1 MEGCPLCAQ
10 KVTMWA
16 LKDVRELEAAD
27 SALQGAARC
36 ARCAAFACV
45 ATGIAATQHQ
55 EKWFDTPLK
64 EGESGAGAIIAG
76 PLLLYLHAG
85 VAWHVDATAMHPRTL
100 PGRVLIISFNVALC

>member
-1 MEGCPLCAQ
+1 
-10 KVTMWA
+10 MWA

-27 SALQGAARC
+27 SALEGAARC

-64 EGESGAGAIIAG
+64 GGKSW
-76 PLLLYLHAG
+76 LLCFACGGLYLPKSS
-85 VAWHVDATAMHPRTL
+85 MH
-100 PGRVLIISFNVALC
+100 

>member
-1 MEGCPLCAQ
+1 MCTQ

-27 SALQGAARC
+27 PALEGAARC

-55 EKWFDTPLK
+55 EKWFDTPLRGG
-64 EGESGAGAIIAG
+64 EGSGASA
-76 PLLLYLHAG
+76 
-85 VAWHVDATAMHPRTL
+85 VMTVSL
-100 PGRVLIISFNVALC
+100 PC